1 MSEQEP
7 IVHQPISD
15 KEDIAQF
22 LLRTPLEIAHV
33 FRALIQ
39 AKTNVGLYFNAGRD
53 MMISRVLQVD
63 VKEKVFIIDIGSHD
77 PTNQALLGTTKVLF
91 VTDLDGVKI
100 QFSTDTPR
108 RVNFEGKP
116 ALQLHFPAD
125 MIKLQRRE
133 YFRLTTPITSP
144 YTVSLNRAGN
154 ALTLELH
161 DISLGGMGIWLKDDQ
176 VGLFETGQILQQA
189 SIDLGPT
196 GRFPADLLVRNLHP
210 VQLRQG
216 APRWMLGVSF
226 MELSR
231 GQESAL
237 QRLMVQLEREK
248 KALLG

>member
-63 VKEKVFIIDIGSHD
+63 VKEKVFIIDIGSHE

-161 DISLGGMGIWLKDDQ
+161 DISLGGMGIWLKA
-176 VGLFETGQILQQA
+176 VSYTHLTL
-189 SIDLGPT
+189 PT
-196 GRFPADLLVRNLHP
+196 ICSG
-210 VQLRQG
+210 
-216 APRWMLGVSF
+216 
-226 MELSR
+226 
-231 GQESAL
+231 
-237 QRLMVQLEREK
+237 
-248 KALLG
+248 